1 MVKAKRQAGKECGC
15 IRDEEEEMQI
25 CAEDCANPQAS
36 ECYEYY
42 AQTGVWMDGCEQI
55 MIDCGCL
62 EDDGSNNELD
72 CFQQALNYIRVNL
85 TFEPNNACAVLDYV
99 LTNFNCSPK
108 ETVRPDTPEFFPDL
122 DLPTPHPES
131 NDDLPGED
139 GPYREEE
146 RKPIWWYHTDHL
158 GSSTYLTDN
167 FGRPS
172 HYYETLPFGEMIVEH
187 NQSAN
192 HPSGVGYDNKFK
204 FNGKELDD
212 ATQMYYYG
220 ARYYDP
226 RISIFVSVDPL
237 AEDFVGWTPYH
248 YVHNNPI
255 NLIDPTGMS
264 AVYGEGGP
272 KNRDGYSFVNY
283 KPGSDIGTM
292 AVIPSNY
299 NSDSAFSM
307 DYNNAKQSGTPI
319 MLVDDISGFSKGLS
333 QLKTDGSD
341 VGTFALTSHGNSGS
355 FSIGST
361 KVNNKNSSSTLS
373 ALGDKLSGKNL
384 VVLACNTGRG
394 DEGAE
399 LTQSMSKQLD
409 ARVITSQHLLIG
421 GYRFNG
427 GENMLKSLNPK
438 DSETMNS
445 FTVSARGQQSRTVF
459 NLSMNK
465 NDKSPSYSRSDT
477 NRTFKN
483 SYRAVKKGFNLGSQ
497 NNFIR

>member
-1 MVKAKRQAGKECGC
+1 MGPLG
-15 IRDEEEEMQI
+15 EEFI
-25 CAEDCANPQAS
+25 
-36 ECYEYY
+36 
-42 AQTGVWMDGCEQI
+42 
-55 MIDCGCL
+55 
-62 EDDGSNNELD
+62 
-72 CFQQALNYIRVNL
+72 
-85 TFEPNNACAVLDYV
+85 
-99 LTNFNCSPK
+99 
-108 ETVRPDTPEFFPDL
+108 
-122 DLPTPHPES
+122 
-131 NDDLPGED
+131 
-139 GPYREEE
+139 
-146 RKPIWWYHTDHL
+146 
-158 GSSTYLTDN
+158 
-167 FGRPS
+167 
-172 HYYETLPFGEMIVEH
+172 
-187 NQSAN
+187 
-192 HPSGVGYDNKFK
+192 
-204 FNGKELDD
+204 
-212 ATQMYYYG
+212 
-220 ARYYDP
+220 
-226 RISIFVSVDPL
+226 
-237 AEDFVGWTPYH
+237 GWTPYH
-248 YVHNNPI
+248 YVHQNPI

-264 AVYGEGGP
+264 AVDGEGGP

-307 DYNNAKQSGTPI
+307 DYNNAKQSGIPI

-394 DEGAE
+394 EKGAQ

-409 ARVITSQHLLIG
+409 ARVITSQYLLIG

-427 GENMLKSLNPK
+427 GENMLKSLNPE

-483 SYRAVKKGFNLGSQ
+483 NYRAVKKGFNLGIQ